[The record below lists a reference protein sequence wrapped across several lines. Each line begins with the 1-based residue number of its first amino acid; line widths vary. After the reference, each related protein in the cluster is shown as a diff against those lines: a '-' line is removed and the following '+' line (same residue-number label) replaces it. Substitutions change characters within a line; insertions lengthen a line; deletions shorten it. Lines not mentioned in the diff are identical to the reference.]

1 MAATVQTIFDLFRY
15 YNCARVTIYFIPFPF
30 VQTHLSLPEKTKQFG
45 KLYNV
50 KSRCGEREGEI
61 KMMQNNENVK
71 IHEDSGALLSRLT
84 GITFFYGLY
93 KRLTVDQVRR
103 KQLITKL
110 GYRLVR
116 CIPRITSFLLTRIFS
131 LCGSSMI
138 ARKEYKYLLRATIR
152 RIELRIRRRRKNSN
166 SSHIP
171 RNEFQLQTF
180 VVYIQK
186 GEDCCNKFVLNPAR
200 KHEQGPV

>member
-1 MAATVQTIFDLFRY
+1 MR
-15 YNCARVTIYFIPFPF
+15 R
-30 VQTHLSLPEKTKQFG
+30 
-45 KLYNV
+45 
-50 KSRCGEREGEI
+50 EREGEI

-116 CIPRITSFLLTRIFS
+116 CIPRITSFLLGFLACAVHR
-131 LCGSSMI
+131 
-138 ARKEYKYLLRATIR
+138 
-152 RIELRIRRRRKNSN
+152 
-166 SSHIP
+166 
-171 RNEFQLQTF
+171 
-180 VVYIQK
+180 
-186 GEDCCNKFVLNPAR
+186 
-200 KHEQGPV
+200 

>member
-1 MAATVQTIFDLFRY
+1 MR
-15 YNCARVTIYFIPFPF
+15 R
-30 VQTHLSLPEKTKQFG
+30 
-45 KLYNV
+45 
-50 KSRCGEREGEI
+50 EREGEI

-71 IHEDSGALLSRLT
+71 INEDSGALLSRLT

-110 GYRLVR
+110 GYRFVR
-116 CIPRITSFLLTRIFS
+116 CIPRITSFLLGFLACAVHRWSREKNINIF
-131 LCGSSMI
+131 
-138 ARKEYKYLLRATIR
+138 RLLRATIR
-152 RIELRIRRRRKNSN
+152 RVEVRIRRRRKNSN

-180 VVYIQK
+180 VVYIQE

>member
-110 GYRLVR
+110 GYR

-131 LCGSSMI
+131 VCGSSMI

-180 VVYIQK
+180 VVYIQE
-186 GEDCCNKFVLNPAR
+186 GIYR
-200 KHEQGPV
+200 KIVVTNLF

>member
-1 MAATVQTIFDLFRY
+1 MR
-15 YNCARVTIYFIPFPF
+15 R
-30 VQTHLSLPEKTKQFG
+30 
-45 KLYNV
+45 
-50 KSRCGEREGEI
+50 EREGEI

-71 IHEDSGALLSRLT
+71 INEDSGALLSRLT

-131 LCGSSMI
+131 VCSSSMI
-138 ARKEYKYLLRATIR
+138 ARKEYKYLSSFTSNYKKS
-152 RIELRIRRRRKNSN
+152 RI
-166 SSHIP
+166 
-171 RNEFQLQTF
+171 T
-180 VVYIQK
+180 
-186 GEDCCNKFVLNPAR
+186 NKKKKKKF
-200 KHEQGPV
+200 

>member
-1 MAATVQTIFDLFRY
+1 M
-15 YNCARVTIYFIPFPF
+15 
-30 VQTHLSLPEKTKQFG
+30 QTHLSLPEKTKQFG

-84 GITFFYGLY
+84 RITFFYGLY

-131 LCGSSMI
+131 VCSSSMI
-138 ARKEYKYLLRATIR
+138 ARKEYKYLSSFTSNYKKS
-152 RIELRIRRRRKNSN
+152 RI
-166 SSHIP
+166 
-171 RNEFQLQTF
+171 T
-180 VVYIQK
+180 
-186 GEDCCNKFVLNPAR
+186 NKKKKKKF
-200 KHEQGPV
+200 

>member
-1 MAATVQTIFDLFRY
+1 MR
-15 YNCARVTIYFIPFPF
+15 R
-30 VQTHLSLPEKTKQFG
+30 
-45 KLYNV
+45 
-50 KSRCGEREGEI
+50 EREGEI

-131 LCGSSMI
+131 VCSSSMI

-152 RIELRIRRRRKNSN
+152 RVELRIRRRRKNSN

-171 RNEFQLQTF
+171 RNEFQLQTLF
-180 VVYIQK
+180 IYRREKIVVT
-186 GEDCCNKFVLNPAR
+186 NLF
-200 KHEQGPV
+200 

>member
-1 MAATVQTIFDLFRY
+1 MRLNSTIWLPRFKPSSTCFDIITVHALLF
-15 YNCARVTIYFIPFPF
+15 ISFPF

-138 ARKEYKYLLRATIR
+138 ARKEYKYLSSFTSNYKKS
-152 RIELRIRRRRKNSN
+152 RITNS
-166 SSHIP
+166 
-171 RNEFQLQTF
+171 
-180 VVYIQK
+180 
-186 GEDCCNKFVLNPAR
+186 
-200 KHEQGPV
+200 